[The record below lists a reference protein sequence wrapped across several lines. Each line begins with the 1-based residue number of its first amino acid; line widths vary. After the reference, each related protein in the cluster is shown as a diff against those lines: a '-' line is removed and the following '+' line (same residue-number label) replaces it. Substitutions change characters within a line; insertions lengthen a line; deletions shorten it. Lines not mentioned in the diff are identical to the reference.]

1 MAALR
6 ERVARAQ
13 AVLATPPALRERGGG
28 GAAATPPLAL
38 PLAVLHS
45 PAGHEV
51 WELAAPPSAAQP
63 HAAALAEPQR
73 VLLCCSVVGS
83 REAGA
88 QQADAAALL
97 ALHSALLAT
106 LVNARLA

>member
-13 AVLATPPALRERGGG
+13 AVLATPPARRERGG

-51 WELAAPPSAAQP
+51 WELAAPP
-63 HAAALAEPQR
+63 AEPQR

-97 ALHSALLAT
+97 ALHSALLTT
-106 LVNARLA
+106 LVNARLV